1 MTNLLVG
8 DFIDFI
14 FLKSFVVGIGF
25 CFLPATRADKALFHY
40 HSTNLFY
47 DLSFPFS
54 LFCECFVVKFINKS
68 SFVAYFIVS
77 KFTTGCSL
85 VVKSAAVKSAVVSS
99 CVLLAKSLA
108 MVRYFYLTTISF
120 FTSFWAVSAISLSWI
135 GKYYLL
141 LVTYSLDASVPFS
154 RILFRILTRIVLIS
168 SSFY

>member
-14 FLKSFVVGIGF
+14 FLKSFVVGIGIP
-25 CFLPATRADKALFHY
+25 FLPSTRADKALFHY
-40 HSTNLFY
+40 HSPTMSYN
-47 DLSFPFS
+47 LSFSFS
-54 LFCECFVVKFINKS
+54 QFLLGFVIQFINKS

-77 KFTTGCSL
+77 KFTIGCSL
-85 VVKSAAVKSAVVSS
+85 VVKSAVVKSVAVSS
-99 CVLLAKSLA
+99 CVLLAKPLA
-108 MVRYFYLTTISF
+108 MVWYFYLTTISF

-154 RILFRILTRIVLIS
+154 RILFRIFTRIVLVF